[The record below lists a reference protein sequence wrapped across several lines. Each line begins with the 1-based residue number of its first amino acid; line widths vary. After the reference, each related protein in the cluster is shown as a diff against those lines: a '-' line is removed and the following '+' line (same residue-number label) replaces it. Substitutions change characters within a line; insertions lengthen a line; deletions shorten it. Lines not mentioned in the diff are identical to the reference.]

1 MHHDLLLIG
10 QVATA
15 TGLPIKTIRY
25 YADLGL
31 IPTHD
36 RTEGGFRV
44 FTHEV
49 LGRLAFIKRAQR
61 LGMTLHDIAQVLT
74 IRDQG
79 SPPCHAIR
87 DLLHEKV
94 SDIDRRMQELRV
106 LRHQLQEL
114 LDDWQEPDHLAAD
127 QICPNLENHWPTADS
142 LSGGVG

>member
-1 MHHDLLLIG
+1 MPQELLLIG
-10 QVATA
+10 QVALA
-15 TGLPIKTIRY
+15 TDLSVKTIRY

-44 FTHEV
+44 FTPEV

-79 SPPCHAIR
+79 SPPCHAIHE
-87 DLLHEKV
+87 LLHEKV
-94 SDIDRRMQELRV
+94 AEIDQRIQELQV
-106 LRHQLQEL
+106 LRQQLHEL
-114 LDDWQEPDHLAAD
+114 LADWQDPDHLEAD
-127 QICPNLENHWPTADS
+127 QICPNLENHWPVAAS
-142 LSGGVG
+142 VPGRMG